1 MLRVVEA
8 ISDANIGGAGRL
20 LINRIKNTD
29 REKFDIVVVLPRGSM
44 LKSVLLAEGVKV
56 YEING
61 GKDKSFDI
69 KGFIGMLSVIR
80 KLKPDIVN
88 SHGSLNARFAA
99 KICGVKVKLFTRHCD
114 FPVKRIFKFRIVK
127 RVFGFFNN
135 FLSDGCIAVSESAK
149 NNLQALGV
157 NEEKIVVII
166 NGAYPLRALSDSDRE
181 IFKKDKRIPL
191 DFMVIS
197 IFARLESYKDHVTFL
212 KAAALLKDG
221 NYTFLIVGDGSED
234 KKIKAVA
241 KELSLDDRV
250 VFTGFVNDV
259 TEWMNIT
266 DINVNCSVGT
276 ETSSLALSEGMSLGI
291 PAVVSDYPGNTYM
304 VKHNVNGLIFP
315 QRDYATL
322 AENIKRLSK
331 DKKIYDRMRF
341 EARSRFESELNAKSM
356 TKATEAYYLKM
367 YETKNSQD

>member
-29 REKFDIVVVLPRGSM
+29 RENFDIVVVLPRGSM

-69 KGFIGMLSVIR
+69 KGLVGMISIIR

-114 FPVKRIFKFRIVK
+114 FSVKRIFKLGIVK

-166 NGAYPLRALSDSDRE
+166 NGAYPVRALSDLDRE
-181 IFKKDKRIPL
+181 IFKKDKRISL

-250 VFTGFVNDV
+250 VFTGFV
-259 TEWMNIT
+259 
-266 DINVNCSVGT
+266 
-276 ETSSLALSEGMSLGI
+276 MSNL
-291 PAVVSDYPGNTYM
+291 
-304 VKHNVNGLIFP
+304 F
-315 QRDYATL
+315 
-322 AENIKRLSK
+322 
-331 DKKIYDRMRF
+331 
-341 EARSRFESELNAKSM
+341 
-356 TKATEAYYLKM
+356 
-367 YETKNSQD
+367 